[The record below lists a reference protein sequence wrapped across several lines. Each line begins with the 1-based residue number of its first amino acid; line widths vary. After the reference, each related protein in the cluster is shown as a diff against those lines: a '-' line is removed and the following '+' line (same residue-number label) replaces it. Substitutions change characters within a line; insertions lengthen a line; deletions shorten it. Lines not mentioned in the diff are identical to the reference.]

1 MVLCIALLSGSIP
14 ILLAVGSLPQET
26 FYGENIYAISQV
38 TNDKPLTYDLV
49 EDLKNESY
57 VEAISPETY
66 AFCVVKGEPIVVR
79 GIEGEGFLAIDGGS
93 VVSGSIEDEFL
104 LAGAHAASRLDLKI
118 GDRVIL
124 TGSTSPV
131 IEEVQVTGTYES
143 SGPPNDEI
151 LISLNRSWSI
161 TPIGKGGVLAIRV
174 RTGDYNALKTF
185 LNDTGI
191 PLVLGDG
198 TTSVVLNSE
207 QEFDARLA
215 TLLFQHP
222 ELGGQRGVAHTSL
235 FVQQAGNSVQIV
247 IWGFLILNSSLITL
261 GLIAVLSKAVVEK
274 RGDIGILSAIGAT
287 RAQVARILTL
297 ELVLLSIPAVIL
309 GVLLGFVLATAL
321 GASDVVLIF
330 GYSILPPFNLILLIE
345 LAVVGFILSVVLGI
359 IIYHM
364 LSRERPIEMIRGIPA
379 KETEKTLEE
388 VLSE

>member
-1 MVLCIALLSGSIP
+1 M
-14 ILLAVGSLPQET
+14 
-26 FYGENIYAISQV
+26 

-79 GIEGEGFLAIDGGS
+79 GIESDGFLDIDGGS
-93 VVSGSIEDEFL
+93 VVSGSIDGTFL
-104 LAGAHAASRLDLKI
+104 LAGAHAASRLDLRI
-118 GDRVIL
+118 GDRIIL

-131 IEEVQVTGTYES
+131 IEEVEVTGTYES
-143 SGPPNDEI
+143 SGPPNDEV
-151 LISLNRSWSI
+151 LIPLNRSWSI
-161 TPIGKGGVLAIRV
+161 TPIGRGGVLAIRV

-185 LNDTGI
+185 LNETGI

-287 RAQVARILTL
+287 RVQVARILVL
-297 ELVLLSIPAVIL
+297 ELVLLSIPAVIV
-309 GVLLGFVLATAL
+309 GVLLGYVLATVL

-330 GYSILPPFNLILLIE
+330 GYSILPPFNVILLIE
-345 LAVVGFILSVVLGI
+345 LATVGFILAVVLGI

-364 LSRERPIEMIRGIPA
+364 LSRERPVEMIRGIPA
-379 KETEKTLEE
+379 KEAEKTLEE